1 MEPWCNMAE
10 KDEVKYMITLKNDD
24 RSLNILEIACDR
36 NNQRITH
43 IKNIVSRPEE
53 TKSSEN

>member
-1 MEPWCNMAE
+1 MAE

-24 RSLNILEIACDR
+24 RSLNILEIACDK